1 MKKKT
6 LAAVL
11 IAVGLMMTGCGG
23 ENTPVSSPIQ
33 TPAPISM
40 GEKDN
45 TTTSGTNSSSA
56 AEESKGTK
64 EEEVAPE
71 HSYRSELT
79 NEWIDEDLK
88 DQRPIAVMVDNEK
101 TALPHYGLT
110 EADVVYEIMNSTL
123 NDRITR
129 FMVLVKDWESITQ
142 FGSIRSVRPTN
153 FMLAAEW
160 NAVLCHD
167 GGPFFIDTWVAKD
180 YTNNFSGGFARFSNG
195 KATEFTEYITYDKY
209 TNSNKGKTY
218 DGLKQRFANSKYT
231 TTYNQYY
238 EGPHFQFAADEQTFS
253 DRSDADTATVV
264 ELPFPHNKSTLKYN
278 ESTGT
283 YDYYEYGA
291 AHLDPLHDSAQL
303 TFKNVI
309 LQNTTFSELGEGY
322 LIYNAIDSGRDGYY
336 ITNGQAIEVTWTKSG
351 ESDITVYYDK
361 KTGKEIEL
369 NTGKT
374 YISLIPSDS
383 WSDLV
388 IK

>member
-142 FGSIRSVRPTN
+142 LGSIRSVRPTN

-383 WSDLV
+383 WSNLV

>member
-45 TTTSGTNSSSA
+45 TTASGTNSSSA

-142 FGSIRSVRPTN
+142 LGSIRSVRPTN

-383 WSDLV
+383 WSNLV

>member
-23 ENTPVSSPIQ
+23 ENTTVSSQIQ

-45 TTTSGTNSSSA
+45 TTTSGANSSSA

-142 FGSIRSVRPTN
+142 LGSIRSVRPTN

>member
-142 FGSIRSVRPTN
+142 LGSIRSVRPTN
-153 FMLAAEW
+153 LMLAAEW

>member
-142 FGSIRSVRPTN
+142 LGSIRSVRPTN

-231 TTYNQYY
+231 I
-238 EGPHFQFAADEQTFS
+238 
-253 DRSDADTATVV
+253 
-264 ELPFPHNKSTLKYN
+264 
-278 ESTGT
+278 
-283 YDYYEYGA
+283 
-291 AHLDPLHDSAQL
+291 HLQSVL
-303 TFKNVI
+303 
-309 LQNTTFSELGEGY
+309 
-322 LIYNAIDSGRDGYY
+322 
-336 ITNGQAIEVTWTKSG
+336 
-351 ESDITVYYDK
+351 
-361 KTGKEIEL
+361 
-369 NTGKT
+369 
-374 YISLIPSDS
+374 
-383 WSDLV
+383 
-388 IK
+388 

>member
-23 ENTPVSSPIQ
+23 ENTTVSSPIQ

-45 TTTSGTNSSSA
+45 TTTSGANSSSA

-64 EEEVAPE
+64 EEEFAPE

-142 FGSIRSVRPTN
+142 LGSIRSVRPTN

>member
-129 FMVLVKDWESITQ
+129 FMVLLKDWENITQ
-142 FGSIRSVRPTN
+142 LGSIRSVRPTN

>member
-56 AEESKGTK
+56 AEESKGIK

-142 FGSIRSVRPTN
+142 LGSIRSVRPTN

-238 EGPHFQFAADEQTFS
+238 EGSHFQFAADEQTFS

>member
-23 ENTPVSSPIQ
+23 ENTSVSSPIQ

-142 FGSIRSVRPTN
+142 LGSIRSVRPTN

-218 DGLKQRFANSKYT
+218 DGLKQRFVNSKYT

>member
-23 ENTPVSSPIQ
+23 ENTSVSSPIQ

-142 FGSIRSVRPTN
+142 LGSIRSVRPTN

>member
-45 TTTSGTNSSSA
+45 TTASGTNSSSA

-142 FGSIRSVRPTN
+142 LGSIRSVRPTN

>member
-1 MKKKT
+1 
-6 LAAVL
+6 
-11 IAVGLMMTGCGG
+11 
-23 ENTPVSSPIQ
+23 
-33 TPAPISM
+33 M

-142 FGSIRSVRPTN
+142 LGSIRSVRPTN

>member
-23 ENTPVSSPIQ
+23 ENTTVSSPIQ

-45 TTTSGTNSSSA
+45 TTTSGANSSSA

-142 FGSIRSVRPTN
+142 LGSIRSVRPTN

-231 TTYNQYY
+231 TTHNQYY

>member
-56 AEESKGTK
+56 AEESKVTK

-142 FGSIRSVRPTN
+142 LGSIRSVRPTN

-238 EGPHFQFAADEQTFS
+238 DGPHFQFAADEQTFS

>member
-11 IAVGLMMTGCGG
+11 IAVGLLMTACGSENG
-23 ENTPVSSPIQ
+23 EQVSSPIQ
-33 TPAPISM
+33 TLEPKPM
-40 GEKDN
+40 E
-45 TTTSGTNSSSA
+45 SGTSASS
-56 AEESKGTK
+56 EEASDEK
-64 EEEVAPE
+64 EEKKEEVE
-71 HSYRSELT
+71 ENHDGMYRSELT
-79 NEWIDEDLK
+79 NEWIDESLK

-110 EADVVYEIMNSTL
+110 EADVVYEIMNSTM

-129 FMVLVKDWESITQ
+129 FMALVKDWENITQ

-167 GGPFFIDTWVAKD
+167 GGPFFIDSWVAKP

-195 KATEFTEYITYDKY
+195 KATEFTEYITYDTY
-209 TNSNKGKTY
+209 TNTSKGKTY
-218 DGLKQRFANSKYT
+218 DGLKQRFENSRYS
-231 TTYNQYY
+231 TTYNDYY
-238 EGPHFQFAADEQTFS
+238 EGPHFQFAEDELDFS
-253 DRSDADTATVV
+253 DRTDAKTATQVI
-264 ELPFPHNKSTLKYN
+264 LPFPHNKSTLKYN
-278 ESTGT
+278 EETET

-309 LQNTTFSELGEGY
+309 LQDTTFSELGEGY
-322 LIYNAIDSGRDGYY
+322 LIYNAIDSGRYGYY
-336 ITNGQAIEVTWTKSG
+336 ITNGKAIEVTWTKSG

-361 KTGKEIEL
+361 KTGEEIEI

-383 WSDLV
+383 WSDIV

>member
-142 FGSIRSVRPTN
+142 LGSIRSVRPTN

>member
-142 FGSIRSVRPTN
+142 LGSIRSVRPTN

-253 DRSDADTATVV
+253 DRSDADTAIVV

-291 AHLDPLHDSAQL
+291 AHLDPLHDSAQM

-383 WSDLV
+383 WSNLV

>member
-23 ENTPVSSPIQ
+23 ENTQVSSPIQ

-142 FGSIRSVRPTN
+142 LGSIRSVRPTN

-291 AHLDPLHDSAQL
+291 AHLDPLHDSAQM

>member
-142 FGSIRSVRPTN
+142 LGSIRSVRPTN

-238 EGPHFQFAADEQTFS
+238 KGPHFQFAADEQTFS

>member
-45 TTTSGTNSSSA
+45 TTASGTNSSSA

-142 FGSIRSVRPTN
+142 LGSIRSVRPTN

-291 AHLDPLHDSAQL
+291 AHLDPLHDSAQM

>member
-23 ENTPVSSPIQ
+23 ENTSVSSPIQ

-142 FGSIRSVRPTN
+142 LGSIRSVRPTN

-291 AHLDPLHDSAQL
+291 AHLDPLHDSEQL

>member
-11 IAVGLMMTGCGG
+11 IAVGLLMTACGN
-23 ENTPVSSPIQ
+23 ESEEQVSSPIQ
-33 TPAPISM
+33 TLEPKPMEAETPA
-40 GEKDN
+40 
-45 TTTSGTNSSSA
+45 SSEEA
-56 AEESKGTK
+56 AEEK
-64 EEEVAPE
+64 EEVVEE
-71 HSYRSELT
+71 NHDGMYRSELT
-79 NEWIDEDLK
+79 NEWIDESLI

-110 EADVVYEIMNSTL
+110 EADVVYEIMNSTM

-129 FMVLVKDWESITQ
+129 FMALVKDWGSITQ
-142 FGSIRSVRPTN
+142 FGSVRSVRPTN

-167 GGPFFIDTWVAKD
+167 GGPFFINDWVAKP

-195 KATEFTEYITYDKY
+195 KATEFTEYITYEPY
-209 TNSNKGKTY
+209 TNTNKGKTY
-218 DGLKQRFANSKYT
+218 DGLKQRFENSNYS
-231 TTYNQYY
+231 TTYNDYY
-238 EGPHFQFAADEQTFS
+238 EGAHFKFAEKEIDFS
-253 DRSDADTATVV
+253 DRTDAKTATQVI
-264 ELPFPHNKSTLKYN
+264 LPFPHNKSTLKYN
-278 ESTGT
+278 EETET

-309 LQNTTFSELGEGY
+309 LQDTTFSELGEGY
-322 LIYNAIDSGRDGYY
+322 LIYNAIDSGRWGYY
-336 ITNGQAIEVTWTKSG
+336 ITNGKAIGITWTKTG
-351 ESDITVYYDK
+351 ETDITVYYDRE
-361 KTGKEIEL
+361 TGEEIEI

-383 WSDLV
+383 FNDIV

>member
-142 FGSIRSVRPTN
+142 LGSIRSVRPTN

-291 AHLDPLHDSAQL
+291 AHLDPLHDSAQM

-374 YISLIPSDS
+374 YISLVPSDS

>member
-23 ENTPVSSPIQ
+23 ENTTVSSPIQ

-45 TTTSGTNSSSA
+45 TTTSGANSSSA

-142 FGSIRSVRPTN
+142 LGSIRSVRPTN

-238 EGPHFQFAADEQTFS
+238 EGSHFQFAADEQTFS

>member
-11 IAVGLMMTGCGG
+11 IAVGLLMTACGN
-23 ENTPVSSPIQ
+23 ESEEQVSSPIQ
-33 TPAPISM
+33 TLEPKPMETETPA
-40 GEKDN
+40 
-45 TTTSGTNSSSA
+45 SSEEA
-56 AEESKGTK
+56 AEEK
-64 EEEVAPE
+64 EEVVEE
-71 HSYRSELT
+71 NHDGMYRSELT
-79 NEWIDEDLK
+79 NEWIDESLI

-110 EADVVYEIMNSTL
+110 EADVVYEIMNSTM

-129 FMVLVKDWESITQ
+129 FMALVKDWGSITQ
-142 FGSIRSVRPTN
+142 FGSVRSVRPTN

-167 GGPFFIDTWVAKD
+167 GGPFFINDWVAKP

-195 KATEFTEYITYDKY
+195 KATEFTEYITYEPY
-209 TNSNKGKTY
+209 TNTNKGKTY
-218 DGLKQRFANSKYT
+218 DGLKQRFENSNYS
-231 TTYNQYY
+231 TTYNDYY
-238 EGPHFQFAADEQTFS
+238 EGAHFKFAEKEIDFS
-253 DRSDADTATVV
+253 DRTDAKTATQVI
-264 ELPFPHNKSTLKYN
+264 LPFPHNKSTLKYN
-278 ESTGT
+278 EETET

-309 LQNTTFSELGEGY
+309 LQDTTFSELGEGY
-322 LIYNAIDSGRDGYY
+322 LIYNAIDSGRWGYY
-336 ITNGQAIEVTWTKSG
+336 ITNGKAIGITWTKTG
-351 ESDITVYYDK
+351 ETDITVYYDRE
-361 KTGKEIEL
+361 TGEEIEI

-383 WSDLV
+383 FNDIV